1 MKIGSFKTIIM
12 KYSIL
17 LFLLI
22 ASSCYSQYTATIHYG
37 NSLGVQLSK
46 KRNSGVYA
54 IGITT
59 FFNKGA
65 VGKDY
70 TNFYN
75 PDLAKE
81 IVYNYNGTLYV
92 AYGKLIN
99 DFVISI
105 KGGMAARKIFYN
117 GETNGEKWYVVK
129 DGGTYLLYGL
139 NVAYNI
145 KKIQLFS
152 SFDNVNK
159 FSLGIGINFSEYAKI
174 K

>member
-1 MKIGSFKTIIM
+1 MKIGLLKTTTM
-12 KYSIL
+12 KYS
-17 LFLLI
+17 LFVFLFI
-22 ASSCYSQYTATIHYG
+22 ASSCYSQYTASVYYG
-37 NSLGVQLSK
+37 KSLGVQLTK
-46 KRNSGVYA
+46 KRKSGVYG

-70 TNFYN
+70 TNIYN
-75 PDLAKE
+75 PDKAKE
-81 IVYNYNGTLYV
+81 VVYNYNGTIYV
-92 AYGKLIN
+92 TYGRLLN
-99 DFVISI
+99 DFVFSV
-105 KGGMAARKIFYN
+105 KCGAAARKIFYN
-117 GETNGEKWYVVK
+117 GETNGEKWYVVR

-145 KKIQLFS
+145 KKIQLLS

-159 FSLGIGINFSEYAKI
+159 FSLGVGINFKEYAKT